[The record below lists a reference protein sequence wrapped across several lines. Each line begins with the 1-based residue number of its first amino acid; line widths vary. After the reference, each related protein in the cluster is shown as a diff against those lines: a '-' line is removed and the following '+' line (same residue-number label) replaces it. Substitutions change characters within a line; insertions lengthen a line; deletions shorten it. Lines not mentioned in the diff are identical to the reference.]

1 MILAF
6 FSSIA
11 GGMLAM
17 LGASRVEQLSVGFIR
32 VIGMI
37 VLAITAVI
45 SVWCVR
51 SGQFGGA
58 AAHVAAGAA
67 SMMTALSAALVI
79 LLVPMLPGKGSLF
92 RVVASIGALSGVA
105 AAWLWS
111 WGVTEGVARN
121 WLIEALGGLGQLLGA
136 FLIGSVTVA
145 WLLGHAYLTATK
157 MTIAPLRRLSTLFC
171 IAVGL
176 RFAYAMLCMMILWL
190 GPQWGLENSCAMS
203 LGGSWRIL
211 SLRVGVGCW
220 PSECSPTWWLTA
232 SSCAARNPP
241 RESCTLPRSSPT
253 LAN

>member
-1 MILAF
+1 
-6 FSSIA
+6 
-11 GGMLAM
+11 M

-45 SVWCVR
+45 SVWCVQ
-51 SGQFGGA
+51 SGQFGGD

-176 RFAYAMLCMMILWL
+176 RFAYAMLCMLILWL
-190 GPQWGLENSCAMS
+190 GPQWGLENSTTVS
-203 LGGSWRIL
+203 LGGSWLIL
-211 SLRVGVGCW
+211 SLRVGVGLLAVGVFAYMVADCVKLR
-220 PSECSPTWWLTA
+220 STQSATGILYFAAVFAYIGEL
-232 SSCAARNPP
+232 SSQHLMT
-241 RESCTLPRSSPT
+241 EFGLP
-253 LAN
+253 L